1 MRDWLDTT
9 TVGDCR
15 KLMAEMIAQGI
26 KVNCIVTSPP
36 YWALREY
43 GVRGQYGQ
51 EATPKRHVARMRSV
65 FALARELLADDG
77 TCWLNYGDGYA
88 GAPGGGQGKN
98 GQRASR
104 TFTARMERH
113 KRGNGLK
120 PKDLVGMPWR
130 VALALQEDGWWLR
143 SEIIWSKP
151 NPMPETVSDRPTKSH
166 EHIFLLTRSARY
178 YYDAD
183 AIAEPTADSAHPRKR
198 ADQFGGTRHED
209 GVGHS
214 PGSIYTGAKKI
225 GINPK
230 AYANNGVG
238 FGHGFDDEPKPR
250 VKPRVPS
257 GWDTNPE
264 RDGELQ
270 GRYKQNPSFSAA
282 VTDTVLVRNARTV
295 WEIPTQ
301 AFAGAHFATFPEE
314 LVKRCVLAGSR
325 PGDVVFDPFHG
336 SGTTGAVALSLGRHF
351 IGLELNPKYAAMAIK
366 YRSRQLGFGI

>member
-1 MRDWLDTT
+1 MREWLDTT

-51 EATPKRHVARMRSV
+51 ESTPKRHVARVRSV

-104 TFTARMERH
+104 TFTARINRH
-113 KRGNGLK
+113 KRGDGLK

-151 NPMPETVSDRPTKSH
+151 NPMPETVHDRPTKAH
-166 EHIFLLTRSARY
+166 EHIFLLTRSAKY

-183 AIAEPTADSAHPRKR
+183 AIAEPSSDDSRARAGRGRLTGYSPPGQSSHTGIAGPRPR
-198 ADQFGGTRHED
+198 
-209 GVGHS
+209 
-214 PGSIYTGAKKI
+214 
-225 GINPK
+225 INPK
-230 AYANNGVG
+230 AYGNNGVG

-257 GWDTNPE
+257 GCDTSAE
-264 RDGELQ
+264 RDDELQ
-270 GRYKQNPSFSAA
+270 GLYKQNPSFSAA
-282 VTDTVLVRNARTV
+282 VTDTVSVRNARTV

-301 AFAGAHFATFPEE
+301 PFSGAHFATFPEE
-314 LVKRCVLAGSR
+314 LVKRCLLAGSR
-325 PGDVVFDPFHG
+325 PGDTVFDPFHG